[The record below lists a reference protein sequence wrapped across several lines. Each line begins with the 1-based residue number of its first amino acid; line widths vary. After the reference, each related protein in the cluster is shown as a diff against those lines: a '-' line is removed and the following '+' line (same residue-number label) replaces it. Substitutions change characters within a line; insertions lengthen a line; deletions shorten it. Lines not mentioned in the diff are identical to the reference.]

1 MDSPSSPNFKPK
13 IFINDREWVDHQ
25 SADDI
30 DIYRGDRPSTPQ
42 SQESGSA
49 TSLKSISATSSGSS
63 RLPGGR
69 LGAIATR
76 LERAITRWARSNWA
90 DSSSS
95 MTSGGTSD
103 SSRSS
108 FRTTNK
114 SSRRRRPPSIADIRH
129 REESER
135 AVAAR
140 IRARE
145 IGRVVPR
152 EFNLYIPPRSSQN
165 AGPIEE
171 EQQVVRT
178 FSLDVMLPHLNPL
191 LRNSGKHPR
200 PRHRSRIPRT
210 KLDHHHHHHHH
221 HQRHRDPHP
230 AEDQSSDTPH
240 TDALCGQSLSV
251 EKGKNKM
258 PSTMAPPDPLQTVST
273 FRRDPVPGKPREAWW
288 LDVANPTWGD
298 MKTLGRVNN
307 SLRRLL
313 CGQANS
319 RNSCCIF
326 TH

>member
-1 MDSPSSPNFKPK
+1 MDPPSPLPNFMPK
-13 IFINDREWVDHQ
+13 ILINGLEFVDLE

-30 DIYRGDRPSTPQ
+30 DIYRGDRPPSPQ

-49 TSLKSISATSSGSS
+49 TSIKSVSATSSGSS

-69 LGAIATR
+69 LGALATR
-76 LERAITRWARSNWA
+76 LERAITRWARRNWA
-90 DSSSS
+90 DTSSSI
-95 MTSGGTSD
+95 TSSGSSD

-114 SSRRRRPPSIADIRH
+114 SSRRRRPPSIADVLH
-129 REESER
+129 REESVR
-135 AVAAR
+135 AVASR

-152 EFNLYIPPRSSQN
+152 EFNLYYPPPRSSPN
-165 AGPIEE
+165 AGPVEE

-191 LRNSGKHPR
+191 LRNSGKHRR

-210 KLDHHHHHHHH
+210 EHHHHHH
-221 HQRHRDPHP
+221 HQRHHDPRP
-230 AEDQSSDTPH
+230 AEDESSDTSH
-240 TDALCGQSLSV
+240 SDALCGPPLTV
-251 EKGKNKM
+251 EKGKEKIS
-258 PSTMAPPDPLQTVST
+258 STTPPPDPLQTAST
-273 FRRDPVPGKPREAWW
+273 SRRDPISGKARQAWW

-298 MKTLGRVNN
+298 MKTLGRVN
-307 SLRRLL
+307 SSRRLL
-313 CGQANS
+313 FGQANS
-319 RNSCCIF
+319 SNSCCIF